1 VKNGS
6 GSIYA
11 ASADDGSEIIRGFQ
25 ISLLGVDPGEIS
37 RGTFSGP
44 QNLRAWKEWAEVIF
58 QPIILPKFRAIYA
71 ATSGMKHRTIAEVD
85 RELSALFSDETC
97 KHSTVAA
104 RAFHGS
110 KSEVKH
116 MPQWIRFEEKLENGE
131 SPGHLP
137 TLFAIQSALFN
148 VPIFSALI
156 SYAYVE
162 WSAIKP
168 VGNASFEEA
177 VACLKPMIQA
187 SQTFGLHSI

>member
-1 VKNGS
+1 MRNG
-6 GSIYA
+6 GDSIYA

-25 ISLLGVDPGEIS
+25 ISLLGVDPTEIS
-37 RGTFSGP
+37 RGTFFGP
-44 QNLRAWKEWAEVIF
+44 QDLRVWKKWADTVFE
-58 QPIILPKFRAIYA
+58 PIILPKFRAIYE

-97 KHSTVAA
+97 EHSIAA
-104 RAFHGS
+104 AHVFHGS

-131 SPGHLP
+131 TPGHLA

-162 WSAIKP
+162 WSTIKP
-168 VGNASFEEA
+168 VGDATFEE
-177 VACLKPMIQA
+177 VVSCLKPMIQA
-187 SQTFGLHSI
+187 SQTFALHSI